1 LVIFRERLLNEE
13 PLTLREIGEKYDI
26 SRERVRQIEERVKRK
41 LKAFLSKELK
51 DVRSPR
57 TGTG

>member
-1 LVIFRERLLNEE
+1 
-13 PLTLREIGEKYDI
+13 LTLREIGEKYDI